1 MNISRIY
8 VYVHTWDLLI
18 RMTFRLCSANP
29 RMSGAMLPMGGKSK
43 HSSSYSVYKAGC
55 LDWSSSYAG
64 APKK

>member
-18 RMTFRLCSANP
+18 RMTFRLFSANP
-29 RMSGAMLPMGGKSK
+29 RMSGAMLPMSGKSK

-55 LDWSSSYAG
+55 LD
-64 APKK
+64 